1 MVIMHNELEFV
12 NIVFDVTLIISVYH
26 RIYFTFYDKKMSATD
41 IMVPKRQSLLR
52 STTLVSVMTF
62 ISRMA
67 GFARD
72 MVIASLFG
80 AQAGMDAFYVAY
92 RIPNF
97 MRRLFAEGAFAQA
110 FVPVLAE
117 YQKTRSPEDVRAFI
131 ARISGYLSSIL
142 TVVTIVGIVAAP
154 VIIFLFAPGFS
165 HDSIRSELA
174 TQMLRITFPFLM
186 LVSLTAMAGAILNT
200 YGYFGVPAFT
210 PVILNISMIL
220 AAIYLCPNLPQ
231 PVVGLAW
238 GVFIAGVLQLLF
250 QLPFLAQRNLLIRP
264 QIVRDDPGVNK
275 VLKLM
280 IPALFGVSIAQL
292 NLMVDSIFA
301 SFLQVGSVTWL
312 YYTDR
317 LTDFPLGVFG
327 VAIATVILPH
337 LSRKHAEESTEH
349 YSRALDWGLRSILL
363 IGIPAGLG
371 LALFA
376 MPLIASCF
384 AYGKFHVVDLLQTQ
398 KSLFTLALGVPAFMM
413 VKVLA
418 SGFYARQDISTP
430 VKVGAV
436 SMLVNTILCAIFV
449 WHFAHAGLTLAS
461 ALAGYVNCGLLLYLL
476 VKRGVFLPSPGWF
489 KYSVQ
494 LLIAN
499 GAVAVYLYFMMG
511 TVSYWLSFPPVM
523 RLSLLLAHVLAAVI
537 IYLLVLGLTGLRFS
551 HFRGQMKE

>member
-1 MVIMHNELEFV
+1 
-12 NIVFDVTLIISVYH
+12 
-26 RIYFTFYDKKMSATD
+26 MSATD
-41 IMVPKRQSLLR
+41 IMIPKRQSLLR

-62 ISRMA
+62 VSRMA

-72 MVIASLFG
+72 MVLAHFFG
-80 AQAGMDAFYVAY
+80 AQAGMDAFFVAF

-117 YQKTRSPEDVRAFI
+117 YQKTRSPEDVRVFI
-131 ARISGYLSSIL
+131 ARISGYLSAIL
-142 TVVTIVGIVAAP
+142 SVVTVVGIIAAP
-154 VIIFLFAPGFS
+154 VIIFLFAPGFI
-165 HDSIRSELA
+165 HDGVRAELA
-174 TQMLRITFPFLM
+174 TEMLRITFPFLM
-186 LVSLTAMAGAILNT
+186 LVSLTAMAGAVLNT

-210 PVILNISMIL
+210 PVFLNISMIL
-220 AAIYLCPNLPQ
+220 AAFYLCPNLPQ

-238 GVFIAGVLQLLF
+238 GVLIAGIVQLLF
-250 QLPFLAQRNLLIRP
+250 QMPFLYQRNLLIRP
-264 QIVRDDPGVNK
+264 RVVRDDPGVNK

-301 SFLQVGSVTWL
+301 SFLQVGSVSWL

-337 LSRKHAEESTEH
+337 LSRKHAENSTVQ

-376 MPLIASCF
+376 IPLIASCF
-384 AYGKFHVVDLLQTQ
+384 GYGKFNVNDIMQTQ
-398 KSLFTLALGVPAFMM
+398 KSLFTLALGIPAFMM

-418 SGFYARQDISTP
+418 SGFYAQQDIKTP
-430 VKVGAV
+430 VKIGAL
-436 SMLVNTILCAIFV
+436 SMLVNTLLCAVLV

-461 ALAGYVNCGLLLYLL
+461 ALAGYVNCGLLLFILL
-476 VKRGVFLPSPGWF
+476 KRKVFQPSPGWL
-489 KYSVQ
+489 KYSIQ
-494 LLIAN
+494 LVIAN
-499 GAVAVYLYFMMG
+499 LVVAFYLYFMCGDVNYWMG
-511 TVSYWLSFPPVM
+511 FTPFS
-523 RLSLLLAHVLAAVI
+523 RLSLLLAHVVLTVLL
-537 IYLLVLGLTGLRFS
+537 YVLVLGLLGLRPS
-551 HFRGQMKE
+551 HFRGQVKE